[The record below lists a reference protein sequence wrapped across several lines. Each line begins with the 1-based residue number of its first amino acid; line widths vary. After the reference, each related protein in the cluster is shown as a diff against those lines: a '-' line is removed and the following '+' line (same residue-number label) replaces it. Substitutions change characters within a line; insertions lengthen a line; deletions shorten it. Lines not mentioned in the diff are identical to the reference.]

1 MTRDKFNR
9 IFELYYDI
17 TRGKPQIDGCP
28 DVVIEMTSISWS
40 LKIEIYIN
48 GFTVGSKPD
57 YAYFIDDESSDL
69 DANAIEKELFAE
81 INKLGIG
88 PMGLGGKT
96 TALAVKVN
104 LYPCH
109 IASLPVAVNIQC
121 HASRHKVVIL

>member
-57 YAYFIDDESSDL
+57 YAYFIDDESSD
-69 DANAIEKELFAE
+69 DYANVAINTLETCLLFRNIYSKNWNGKEVSTIVKKLEKLSE
-81 INKLGIG
+81 N
-88 PMGLGGKT
+88 
-96 TALAVKVN
+96 N
-104 LYPCH
+104 
-109 IASLPVAVNIQC
+109 
-121 HASRHKVVIL
+121 